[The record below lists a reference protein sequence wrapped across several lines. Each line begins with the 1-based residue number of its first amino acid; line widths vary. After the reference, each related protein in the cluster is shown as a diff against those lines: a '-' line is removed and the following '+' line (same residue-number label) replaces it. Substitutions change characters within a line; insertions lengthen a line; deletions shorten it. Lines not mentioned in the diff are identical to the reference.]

1 MNECWYSNQ
10 PVGHNK
16 LDTTISRMCKDAGMP
31 GHHTYHS
38 LRASAA
44 TQLHQS
50 GCVEQKIME
59 RTGHRSSEAVRSYKR
74 SSNKQL

>member
-1 MNECWYSNQ
+1 
-10 PVGHNK
+10 
-16 LDTTISRMCKDAGMP
+16 MCKDAGMP
-31 GHHTYHS
+31 GHHTNHS

-44 TQLHQS
+44 TRLHQS

-59 RTGHRSSEAVRSYKR
+59 RTGHNSSEVVKSYKR